1 MRAYFRTTAL
11 AGLAGLLPGIAL
23 IAFAALLRADL
34 FLPRTNWSPAL
45 GMER

>member
-1 MRAYFRTTAL
+1 MRAYSRTTAL
-11 AGLAGLLPGIAL
+11 AGLAGLLLGIAVL
-23 IAFAALLRADL
+23 AFAAHLRADL